1 VGTVRIGGVA
11 CGIIADMVRLVVGL
25 TAWMAGTAI
34 AVSVAWLGAN
44 VVVRN
49 AGVGPGMP
57 VINAAVLPS
66 AGASGAAASAPAEP
80 GAPATSAPAT
90 PPAAVTPAASAGRT
104 SPRQTVATRAAGAAG
119 PSPSASASS
128 SSSAGDVRAYAL
140 TGGNVTLEV
149 TADTAQLVTAVP
161 DAGYSVMTWSGT
173 GWLRVDFSSGAQVS
187 SLIASWYQHAPTVT
201 VEN

>member
-1 VGTVRIGGVA
+1 
-11 CGIIADMVRLVVGL
+11 MVRLVVGL

-66 AGASGAAASAPAEP
+66 AASAPA
-80 GAPATSAPAT
+80 AT
-90 PPAAVTPAASAGRT
+90 PPGTIAPAASAGG
-104 SPRQTVATRAAGAAG
+104 AGGTRAAAGTGGTTPRLAATPSARAAG
-119 PSPSASASS
+119 PSPSASAPAPA
-128 SSSAGDVRAYAL
+128 SAGDVRAYTL

-149 TADTAQLVTAVP
+149 SGDTAQLVTAVP
-161 DAGYSVMTWSGT
+161 DAGYAVMTWSGT
-173 GWLRVDFSSGAQVS
+173 DWLRVDFSSGAQVS

>member
-1 VGTVRIGGVA
+1 
-11 CGIIADMVRLVVGL
+11 MVRLVVGL

-66 AGASGAAASAPAEP
+66 DASSGAAASPPAEP
-80 GAPATSAPAT
+80 AAPATSAPTT
-90 PPAAVTPAASAGRT
+90 PTVVTPAASAGRT
-104 SPRQTVATRAAGAAG
+104 SPGRAVATTATGATR
-119 PSPSASASS
+119 PSPSASA